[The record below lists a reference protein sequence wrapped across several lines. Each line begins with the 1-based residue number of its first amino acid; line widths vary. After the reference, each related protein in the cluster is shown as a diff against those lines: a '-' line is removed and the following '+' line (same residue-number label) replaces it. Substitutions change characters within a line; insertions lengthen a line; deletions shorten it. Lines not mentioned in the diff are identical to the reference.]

1 MFQKAINSKIYI
13 DKTGLLAYTNA
24 LINTNNS
31 FICISRPRRFGKSMT
46 AQMLAA
52 YYGAEDSR
60 QLFQGCKIAM
70 DASFETHQNKYNVI
84 LLNMQ
89 DFLSTSHNTADM
101 KTLVE
106 KSILWDLLEAYPNL
120 RYFDTKNLIRTLQD
134 IYAQTQKAFVFII
147 DEWDCIFR
155 ETKNQ
160 KDSQKQYLDFLR
172 TLLKDK
178 PYVALAYLTGILPIK
193 KYGTHSALN
202 MFDEYSM
209 TNPRQL
215 AEYTGFTEQEVQALC
230 CQYHRDF
237 SEAKRWYDGYRLAG
251 ADGKIYNIY
260 SPRSVV
266 TAMLSGI
273 FDTYWNQTETFEA
286 LRDYIGLNYDGLK
299 DTIIGL
305 LAGGHI
311 QIETGSFTNDMTTFE
326 NADDVLT
333 LLVHLGYLG
342 YDFNRKKAF
351 IPNYEITLEFVN
363 AVRSAGWDE
372 IIHSLNSSQQLLEA
386 TWRAE
391 EDTVAAGIETAHL
404 ETSILTYND
413 ENALSYTVSLAYY
426 SARQYY
432 TIVREFPAGKGFA
445 DLVFLPRQNH
455 PDKPAMVI
463 ELKWNHSASG
473 AIDQVKAREYPKS
486 LSEYHGKLLLVGINY
501 DKRSKKH
508 QCSIETA

>member
-1 MFQKAINSKIYI
+1 MGIYLNPGINMFQKAINSKIYI
-13 DKTGLLAYTNA
+13 DKTGLLAYTNT
-24 LINTNNS
+24 LIDTNNN

-52 YYGAEDSR
+52 YYGTEDCGH
-60 QLFQGCKIAM
+60 LFQECRIAK
-70 DASFETHQNKYNVI
+70 DASFEAHRNKYNVI

-89 DFLSTSHNTADM
+89 DFLSTSYHMAAM
-101 KTLVE
+101 KALIE
-106 KSILWDLLEAYPNL
+106 KSILWDLLEAYPGL
-120 RYFDTKNLIRTLQD
+120 RYFDTQNLVRTLQD
-134 IYAQTQKAFVFII
+134 IYAQTKKAFVFII
-147 DEWDCIFR
+147 DEWDCVFR
-155 ETKNQ
+155 EHKNQ
-160 KDSQKQYLDFLR
+160 KGSQKQYLDFLR

-230 CQYHRDF
+230 HQYHRDF
-237 SEAKRWYDGYRLAG
+237 AETKRWYDGYRLTG
-251 ADGKIYNIY
+251 TDGKSFQIY

-286 LRDYIGLNYDGLK
+286 LRDYIVLNYDGLK

-305 LAGGHI
+305 LAGDHI
-311 QIETGSFTNDMTTFE
+311 QIETGSFTNDMSTFE

-342 YDFNRKKAF
+342 YDFIQKEAF
-351 IPNYEITLEFVN
+351 IPNYEITLEFIN

-372 IIHSLNSSQQLLEA
+372 VIQA
-386 TWRAE
+386 
-391 EDTVAAGIETAHL
+391 VK
-404 ETSILTYND
+404 TS
-413 ENALSYTVSLAYY
+413 
-426 SARQYY
+426 RQACY
-432 TIVREFPAGKGFA
+432 G
-445 DLVFLPRQNH
+445 D
-455 PDKPAMVI
+455 
-463 ELKWNHSASG
+463 
-473 AIDQVKAREYPKS
+473 
-486 LSEYHGKLLLVGINY
+486 
-501 DKRSKKH
+501 
-508 QCSIETA
+508 